1 MEYIFGTIKR
11 HGKMVDIL
19 KTVGDEHTNL
29 TDNHEIVRRYP
40 DSVITDTFTVAEHY
54 LSKDG
59 EDGKKYDWYEL
70 ANHYRYIDYF
80 TPQKES
86 LINEVT
92 PYTESKTAYIDDTE
106 VRFTDVPSGNLTVYV
121 SSSNGEYPNY
131 TVERE
136 NDTLTVHFEPLEYV
150 TNVTIAIA

>member
-19 KTVGDEHTNL
+19 KTVGEEHTNL
-29 TDNHEIVRRYP
+29 TDNHTIVREYS
-40 DSVITDTFTVAEHY
+40 DSTITDTFTVADHY

-80 TPQKES
+80 SPQKDA
-86 LINEVT
+86 LIAEVT

-106 VRFTDVPSGNLTVYV
+106 VTFADVPQGNLTVYFE
-121 SSSNGEYPNY
+121 SNGGYPNY
-131 TVERE
+131 NVSRNGDRVTI
-136 NDTLTVHFEPLEYV
+136 TFEPLEYIG
-150 TNVTIAIA
+150 TVTISVQ